1 MQFSVLS
8 AGRAAEVGVWTVI
21 GPGTQCLVISRESQT
36 IKNVLQNIET
46 IPLVKKR
53 GVYWLEVGMNR
64 DMHAGS
70 PAGPLAAVKAAAKT
84 IPCQAAGRRGA
95 QRKAQGHVW
104 FEVDHGI

>member
-21 GPGTQCLVISRESQT
+21 GCGTQCLVRSRESQT
-36 IKNVLQNIET
+36 IKNALQNIET

-53 GVYWLEVGMNR
+53 GVYWLEVGTNR

-84 IPCQAAGRRGA
+84 IPA
-95 QRKAQGHVW
+95 K
-104 FEVDHGI
+104 